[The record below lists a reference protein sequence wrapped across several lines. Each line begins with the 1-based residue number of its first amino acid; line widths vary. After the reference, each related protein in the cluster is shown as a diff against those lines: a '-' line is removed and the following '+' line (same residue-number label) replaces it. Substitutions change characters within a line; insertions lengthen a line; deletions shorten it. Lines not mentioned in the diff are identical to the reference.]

1 MVIEAL
7 LKDLHSYLKWDFVIE
22 NLEKVKS
29 SKRISI
35 MSIMNVSVSVN
46 VK

>member
-7 LKDLHSYLKWDFVIE
+7 LKDLHSYLIWDFVIE

-29 SKRISI
+29 SKRISL
-35 MSIMNVSVSVN
+35 MNLMNVSVF
-46 VK
+46 K